1 MNYIFPIYWHIALPP
16 TPNTFHA
23 IAGDEPFNPDEI
35 VPAFVIKLPLFRNNY
50 PVERNFQGGT
60 IMSLLQ
66 MIYEFYQAPVTS
78 EELALITNQSS
89 SFHNDRI
96 SRLIERQEAGEIL
109 KRIDVLGRASTCEEI
124 RMNLLLVDV

>member
-1 MNYIFPIYWHIALPP
+1 
-16 TPNTFHA
+16 
-23 IAGDEPFNPDEI
+23 
-35 VPAFVIKLPLFRNNY
+35 
-50 PVERNFQGGT
+50 
-60 IMSLLQ
+60 MSLLQ